1 MRPVIMHKYAPDS
14 RSEWLKYRNTLFH
27 GPYLGG
33 SEAPVVMGLIQ
44 QKSPALLMAEKLEMV
59 EKEDVG
65 RITRVRLG
73 IQLED
78 FVARE
83 TARELGLRIRRCNR
97 IHQSSSNSFM
107 VASVDREIVGSKAG
121 MEIKTASAPGVVK
134 RYGDSGTGKVPESV
148 YAQCQHY
155 MAVMGWEWMVVGVFL
170 MPLPETRHYII
181 PSDEEF
187 QHKLVQKEE
196 RFINLFK
203 EGRLPH
209 LDGTDGSTELVRRNG
224 KACIEGMLDAKEH
237 HRMLAKK
244 LVQFDTAVKK
254 LEQRKKALEN
264 RLKFEI
270 GEAEGIEGIC
280 SWREYQRECLDN
292 KLFRKEHPE
301 LFSRYKKQSTQ
312 RRFKLLE

>member
-1 MRPVIMHKYAPDS
+1 MHKYAPDS
-14 RSEWLKYRNTLFH
+14 RSEWLEYRNTLFH

-121 MEIKTASAPGVVK
+121 LEIMTASAPGVVK
-134 RYGDSGTGKVPESV
+134 G
-148 YAQCQHY
+148 
-155 MAVMGWEWMVVGVFL
+155 
-170 MPLPETRHYII
+170 
-181 PSDEEF
+181 
-187 QHKLVQKEE
+187 
-196 RFINLFK
+196 
-203 EGRLPH
+203 
-209 LDGTDGSTELVRRNG
+209 
-224 KACIEGMLDAKEH
+224 
-237 HRMLAKK
+237 
-244 LVQFDTAVKK
+244 
-254 LEQRKKALEN
+254 
-264 RLKFEI
+264 
-270 GEAEGIEGIC
+270 
-280 SWREYQRECLDN
+280 
-292 KLFRKEHPE
+292 
-301 LFSRYKKQSTQ
+301 
-312 RRFKLLE
+312 